1 MPRRVRRE
9 TQTAACSQPL
19 GTGCSLYC
27 RSLSRSRLSGS
38 LSLSP
43 RGSASRCVSN
53 PRGVSAAPSAMAE
66 RAPPAAAPRRLAPAP
81 DRRHATA
88 VCAVRATGA
97 PFPSVLGPAARS
109 LRRRDVETLSSLPR
123 SSLHVH
129 IAHTAMLSGR
139 EGPSTIAQKPNRH
152 ADRLPSSA
160 PRRVAGVARWS
171 AGCAPAC
178 DEIAKHGLI
187 SSHEP
192 CTIWR
197 RLVRHVTQYASYT
210 LKGMNS

>member
-1 MPRRVRRE
+1 M
-9 TQTAACSQPL
+9 L
-19 GTGCSLYC
+19 
-27 RSLSRSRLSGS
+27 
-38 LSLSP
+38 
-43 RGSASRCVSN
+43 SASRHWLLALLPLSLAVAARARSRS
-53 PRGVSAAPSAMAE
+53 PRAGRRLGASLTRAGCRQRRAPWPSAP
-66 RAPPAAAPRRLAPAP
+66 RRPPPPAA
-81 DRRHATA
+81 
-88 VCAVRATGA
+88 
-97 PFPSVLGPAARS
+97 
-109 LRRRDVETLSSLPR
+109 LRRRRTGGMPPQFAPCEPPAPR
-123 SSLHVH
+123 SPQCWGPRPGRSDAGMSRHSARCLVPPS
-129 IAHTAMLSGR
+129 TYTLPTPQCCMLSGR